1 MFKHTFQAISTHFQP
16 LCRFDFE
23 RHFFYISP
31 PLLLYRATLLRDEG
45 ADGDPKLQLQDG
57 VAKADGDRGTKKE
70 LKLNVDDEA
79 QIEVRVAGDTELH
92 LPALKLQLQ
101 VAVVV

>member
-23 RHFFYISP
+23 RHFFLP
-31 PLLLYRATLLRDEG
+31 FPLFPYRATLLRDEG

-57 VAKADGDRGTKKE
+57 VAKADVDTGRETK

-79 QIEVRVAGDTELH
+79 QIEVRGADDTALH